1 MRETTPKKAPATCW
15 PVCLCRNPNNM
26 KKLQDHSQPT
36 YILRDA
42 ATYLGIRFMTLCD
55 MVRDGAIE
63 ACLSPYGYPVVL
75 IAELDR
81 YIAKRAGIK
90 R

>member
-1 MRETTPKKAPATCW
+1 
-15 PVCLCRNPNNM
+15 M
-26 KKLQDHSQPT
+26 KKLQDPSQPN

-55 MVRDGAIE
+55 TVRDGAIE
-63 ACLSPYGYPVVL
+63 ACLNPYGYSVVL

-90 R
+90 L

>member
-1 MRETTPKKAPATCW
+1 
-15 PVCLCRNPNNM
+15 M
-26 KKLQDHSQPT
+26 KQLQDHSEPNF
-36 YILRDA
+36 ILRDA
-42 ATYLGIRFMTLCD
+42 ATYLCIRFMTLCD

-63 ACLSPYGYPVVL
+63 ACSNPCGYSVVL

-81 YIAKRAGIK
+81 YIAKRAGIA